1 MESHKIPWFQTTKQ
15 QGIYYYILIY
25 DQPTLGIMITYTQPR
40 IIQLAEPRRNK
51 ESTMSWSLLNLD
63 LVSFATSTEE
73 LAP

>member
-51 ESTMSWSLLNLD
+51 ESTMV
-63 LVSFATSTEE
+63 LVIAQ
-73 LAP
+73 P